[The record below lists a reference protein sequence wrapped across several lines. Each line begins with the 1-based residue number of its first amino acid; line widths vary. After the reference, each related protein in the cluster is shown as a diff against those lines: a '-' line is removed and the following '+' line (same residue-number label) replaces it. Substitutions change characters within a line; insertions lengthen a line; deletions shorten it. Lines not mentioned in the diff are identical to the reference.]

1 MFLVANVAVPFLVG
15 FFAPL
20 PRRLEEASIAVI
32 ESIPEWQYYT
42 GVAAGLALMA
52 GGLFGVYRLWN
63 FKWDGAGYLA
73 FCVLF
78 PLFLMLPLPQVDSAF
93 GFYVNS
99 IANMITGMLLF
110 ACWTNRDVFE
120 PTPESTPAVTSE
132 RAPPAG
138 PSAT

>member
-1 MFLVANVAVPFLVG
+1 
-15 FFAPL
+15 
-20 PRRLEEASIAVI
+20 
-32 ESIPEWQYYT
+32 
-42 GVAAGLALMA
+42 
-52 GGLFGVYRLWN
+52 
-63 FKWDGAGYLA
+63 
-73 FCVLF
+73 
-78 PLFLMLPLPQVDSAF
+78 MLPLPQVDSAF